1 MKRVLDLF
9 VATGLLVVF
18 ALPML
23 IIALL
28 IRLESKGPA
37 LFRQI
42 RIGQGGR
49 PFAMLKFRTMYVD
62 APKYAS
68 APTDP
73 RDPRIT
79 PFGRWLRKTSLDE
92 LPQLLNVLVG
102 HMSMVGPRPEM
113 PFLVEQY
120 EEWQRR
126 RLDVKPGLTGLWQV
140 VGRKNLPL
148 SRNMEY
154 DFYYI
159 MNQSLFLD
167 LVILIKTVPAVVF
180 GRGAF

>member
-1 MKRVLDLF
+1 
-9 VATGLLVVF
+9 
-18 ALPML
+18 
-23 IIALL
+23 
-28 IRLESKGPA
+28 
-37 LFRQI
+37 
-42 RIGQGGR
+42 
-49 PFAMLKFRTMYVD
+49 
-62 APKYAS
+62 
-68 APTDP
+68 
-73 RDPRIT
+73 
-79 PFGRWLRKTSLDE
+79 LRKTSLDE

-126 RLDVKPGLTGLWQV
+126 RLDVKPGVTGLWQV

-167 LVILIKTVPAVVF
+167 LVILVKTVPAVVF